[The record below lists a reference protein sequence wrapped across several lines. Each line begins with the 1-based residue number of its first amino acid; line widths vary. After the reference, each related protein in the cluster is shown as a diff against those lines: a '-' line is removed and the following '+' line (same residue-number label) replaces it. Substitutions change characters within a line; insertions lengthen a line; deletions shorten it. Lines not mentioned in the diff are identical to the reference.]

1 MKCQPINSYKKL
13 KVLALSALC
22 VCLMPVAAN
31 AKNNNDDAITQ
42 VTANNFTV
50 TTQNLSS
57 RISGYVSNGQISQ
70 QQANDF
76 NNELSQISS
85 QAMMTVAN
93 PAAAQQSVNVFG
105 NFTNKIIAAA
115 AANGTYNNS
124 GYAYNGYNNN
134 GYNGNNYA
142 NGGWNGN
149 GYNNGGWNGFNGRFA
164 QTKADWQARMAQQKA
179 ARDAQRQI
187 SGRNRWGF

>member
-1 MKCQPINSYKKL
+1 M
-13 KVLALSALC
+13 LALSALC

-85 QAMMTVAN
+85 QAMTTVAN

-179 ARDAQRQI
+179 ARDAQQQL